1 LGKKFFVSD
10 CEGPISI
17 NDNAF
22 ELSNHFIDDGDKFFE
37 IVSRYDDVLAYVL
50 KRQGY
55 NAGGTLKFILP
66 FLKAYGATNNNIINF
81 STNNVHLIPGA
92 VETMEYVNS
101 IMPSFIVSTSYY
113 HYILA
118 VCNKIGFPI
127 ENTYST
133 KLDMDFIDINPDE
146 LDIIKE
152 YKTSIVKEPEFELLD
167 KIFWKELPKLEIAA
181 IMDTVKPIGG
191 EGKKD
196 AVLDI
201 ISKYHLKAQD
211 LFYIGDSITDV
222 QPLKFANDNGGIA
235 VSFNGNEYAIE
246 ESEIA
251 VIADNTLITSVLAD
265 IFNKCGT
272 DNVFEFVKDYTN
284 DPEYALKSRFV
295 KQSHA
300 DKILSSNLPHV
311 ELITCNNIDT
321 IIEKSSEMRKK
332 LRGESIGGL
341 G

>member
-1 LGKKFFVSD
+1 
-10 CEGPISI
+10 
-17 NDNAF
+17 
-22 ELSNHFIDDGDKFFE
+22 
-37 IVSRYDDVLAYVL
+37 
-50 KRQGY
+50 
-55 NAGGTLKFILP
+55 
-66 FLKAYGATNNNIINF
+66 
-81 STNNVHLIPGA
+81 
-92 VETMEYVNS
+92 
-101 IMPSFIVSTSYY
+101 
-113 HYILA
+113 
-118 VCNKIGFPI
+118 
-127 ENTYST
+127 
-133 KLDMDFIDINPDE
+133 